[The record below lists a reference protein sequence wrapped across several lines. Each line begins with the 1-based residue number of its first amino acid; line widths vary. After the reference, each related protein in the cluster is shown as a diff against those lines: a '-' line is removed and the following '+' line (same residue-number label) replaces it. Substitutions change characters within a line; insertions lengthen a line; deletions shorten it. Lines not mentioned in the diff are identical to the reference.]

1 MIHIN
6 GVSKY
11 FNDYQALKSI
21 SFEVKPGEIF
31 GFIGR
36 NGAGKSTTMNIMC
49 GLSKLDEG
57 TCLINGLDVR
67 NVAHPSDLNI
77 GYLPENPTFYGW
89 LNAYE
94 TLEYLSKET
103 SLKDKKDR
111 IRYLIDWVGL
121 THAAKRRVG
130 GYSRG
135 MKQRL
140 GIAASL
146 IHDPDVLIFDEPS
159 SALDPEGRNDVMR
172 LLIDLKK
179 LGKTIILSTHIL
191 NDIERICDRIAIIEQ
206 GQIVLEDS
214 LENLLDKHTEP
225 IIDIDFEFLSD
236 SKIIQ
241 DLNALEGVNNVN
253 LIGMQA
259 HVFIDSK
266 SVMQD
271 VLRLL
276 ASKENTVSKIALRK
290 SSLEDLFLK
299 EVTRYEG

>member
-1 MIHIN
+1 MIHIEN
-6 GVSKY
+6 VSKY
-11 FNDYQALKSI
+11 FKDYQALKSI
-21 SFEVKPGEIF
+21 SFSVNPGEIF

-49 GLSKLDEG
+49 GLSKLDSG
-57 TCLINGLDVR
+57 SCLINDLDVR
-67 NVAHPSDLNI
+67 KVAHPSDLKI

-94 TLEYLSKET
+94 TLEYLSKDI
-103 SLKDKKDR
+103 SIKDKKDR
-111 IRYLIDWVGL
+111 IRYLVEWVGL

-146 IHDPDVLIFDEPS
+146 IHNPDVLIFDEPS

-179 LGKTIILSTHIL
+179 QGKTIILSTHIL

-214 LENLLDKHTEP
+214 LDNLLDKHTEP
-225 IIDIDFEFLSD
+225 IIDIDFEL
-236 SKIIQ
+236 
-241 DLNALEGVNNVN
+241 LNDENLIDTLKALKGVNTVTQE
-253 LIGMQA
+253 GMQV
-259 HVFIDSK
+259 HVYIDHK

-271 VLRLL
+271 VLKHL
-276 ASKENTVSKIALRK
+276 ASVDATVSKIALRK
-290 SSLEDLFLK
+290 STLEDLFLK
-299 EVTRYEG
+299 EVERFEG